1 MPAPTG
7 VPTSTL
13 IPITGQGHPMWRTAD
28 ERFEVSL
35 AQTDETDRYNLL
47 DGDTVGWEVF
57 EDFDDAQQYI
67 DRRVMSEASLH
78 DRPFISGLDEKVA
91 RGDVQAMF
99 RWARAM
105 AWQAGIVDASRWVLI
120 EGTEHVMWKIIHTM
134 PGQAKDVPWMPY
146 LAGSNRQVCDQLM
159 TLGFAWAMVI
169 TAAE

>member
-35 AQTDETDRYNLL
+35 AQTDETDRYNLI
-47 DGDTVGWEVF
+47 DGDAVGWEVF
-57 EDFDDAQQYI
+57 EDFDDAQQYV
-67 DRRVMSEASLH
+67 DRQVMSEASLH
-78 DRPFISGLDEKVA
+78 DRPFISGLEDEVA

-105 AWQAGIVDASRWVLI
+105 AWQAGVVDASRWVLI
-120 EGTEHVMWKIIHTM
+120 EGTEHVMWKIIHTQ
-134 PGQAKDVPWMPY
+134 PGQAKDIPWLPY

>member
-1 MPAPTG
+1 MPAPPG

-35 AQTDETDRYNLL
+35 AQTDETDRYSVL
-47 DGDTVGWEVF
+47 DGDAVGWEVF
-57 EDFDDAQQYI
+57 EDFDDAQQFI
-67 DRRVMSEASLH
+67 DRQVMSEASLH

-91 RGDVQAMF
+91 RVDVQAMF

-120 EGTEHVMWKIIHTM
+120 EGDEHVMWKIIHTM
-134 PGQAKDVPWMPY
+134 PGQAKDIPWLPY

-169 TAAE
+169 VAAE

>member
-1 MPAPTG
+1 MPAPPG

-35 AQTDETDRYNLL
+35 AQTDETDRYSVL
-47 DGDTVGWEVF
+47 DGDAVGWEVF
-57 EDFDDAQQYI
+57 EDFDDAQQFI
-67 DRRVMSEASLH
+67 DRQVMSEASLH

-91 RGDVQAMF
+91 RVDVQAMF

-134 PGQAKDVPWMPY
+134 PGQAKDIPWLPY
-146 LAGSNRQVCDQLM
+146 LSGSNRQVCDQLM
-159 TLGFAWAMVI
+159 TLGFAWVMVI
-169 TAAE
+169 VVAE

>member
-35 AQTDETDRYNLL
+35 AQTDETDRYNVL

-57 EDFDDAQQYI
+57 EDFDDAQQFI

-120 EGTEHVMWKIIHTM
+120 EGTDDVMWKIIHTR
-134 PGQAKDVPWMPY
+134 PGQMKDIPWMPF
-146 LAGSNRQVCDQLM
+146 LAGSNRQVCDQIM
-159 TLGFAWAMVI
+159 TLGFAWVMVI
-169 TAAE
+169 VAAE